1 MRYFLII
8 LTYVALSVCGTAQN
22 DNKLHYTGSDGKRIY
37 LPLGKI
43 SFADSVV
50 KFNMGYPRPISKYRD
65 SSQSLHKPNYRG
77 YDNADF
83 ITLGC
88 EGSIVLKFTNNGFMN
103 LKGHDLTIFEVGP
116 SRERTRVEVSTD
128 GEHWIYAGLA
138 KGGTSKLEF
147 DDEKI
152 DPNLLFY
159 YVKLQDIKDACS
171 GKSAGADIDAVAA
184 INSVIRLTVNA
195 DVLFDVAEYR
205 LKPSSKHTLDSLAQS
220 IQVLQNATIL
230 IEGHTDSDGDE
241 AYNLRL
247 SDNRC
252 QSVRRKLKQLLSKFG
267 TYKFETKAYGETR
280 PRVENSSD
288 ENKQI
293 NRRVEVMVFPPK
305 DYYDSL
311 PDN

>member
-1 MRYFLII
+1 LRYSLFILIYVS
-8 LTYVALSVCGTAQN
+8 LTVYGTAQD

-50 KFNMGYPRPISKYRD
+50 GFNMGYPRPISIFRD
-65 SSQSLHKPNYRG
+65 SSQALHKPNYRG

-83 ITLGC
+83 FTMGC
-88 EGSIVLKFTNNGFMN
+88 EGNLTLKFTNNGFMN

-116 SRERTRVEVSTD
+116 SKEHTVVEISTD
-128 GEHWIYAGLA
+128 GENWIAAGVA

-147 DDEKI
+147 DDKNI
-152 DPNLLFY
+152 DPNLVFY
-159 YVKLQDIKDACS
+159 YVRLKDIKDECS
-171 GKSAGADIDAVAA
+171 GRSAGADIDAVAA

-195 DVLFDVAEYR
+195 DVLFDVDQYR
-205 LKPSSKHTLDSLAQS
+205 LKSTAKRTIDSLAQS
-220 IQVLQNATIL
+220 IQVVENATIL

-241 AYNLRL
+241 EYNLRL
-247 SDNRC
+247 SNNRC

-267 TYKFETKAYGETR
+267 TYKLETKAYGESK
-280 PRVENSSD
+280 PRVENSSA

-293 NRRVEVMVFPPK
+293 NRRVEIMVFPPQ

-311 PDN
+311 PEN